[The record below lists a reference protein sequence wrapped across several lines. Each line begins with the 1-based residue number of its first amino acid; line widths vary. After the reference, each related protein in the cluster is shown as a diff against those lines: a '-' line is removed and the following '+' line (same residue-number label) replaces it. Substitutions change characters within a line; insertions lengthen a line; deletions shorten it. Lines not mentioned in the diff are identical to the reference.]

1 MSPRAPAIPVVL
13 LLAVCWTWTAL
24 FAGQDRTRHPD
35 ADPPPARI
43 VSVVPAATEILFAIG
58 AGPQVI
64 AVSSYDR
71 FPPEVEGL
79 PRVGALVDPD
89 LERILALEPDLVV
102 AYATQRELVEQLTRA
117 SVDTYRYAHGD
128 LDDIWSTIR
137 DLGRAAGRL
146 QQAERLVASI
156 EARLDTISRRIAGR
170 QRPRVLL
177 VFGRDA
183 GSLRGVYASGGY
195 GFLHDMLERAGGRNV
210 FDRIDSERVQ
220 VTLEEILAASPEVII
235 ELRATLSADAVG
247 AEERVWDA
255 LPALPAVRTGRVDVL
270 TGEELVVPGP
280 RVADAVDR
288 LARVLHPDAF

>member
-1 MSPRAPAIPVVL
+1 MSRRAPAIPAAL
-13 LLAVCWTWTAL
+13 LLAVCWTWTAIV
-24 FAGQDRTRHPD
+24 AGQDGRRDPD
-35 ADPPPARI
+35 ADPARI
-43 VSVVPAATEILFAIG
+43 VSVVPAATEMLFAIG

-64 AVSSYDR
+64 AVSSYDH
-71 FPPEVEGL
+71 FPPEVERL

-89 LERILALEPDLVV
+89 LERILSLQPDLVV
-102 AYATQRELVEQLTRA
+102 VYATQRELVEQLRRA
-117 SVDTYRYAHGD
+117 GVDTYRYAHGD
-128 LDDIWSTIR
+128 LDDIWSTMR

-210 FDRIDSERVQ
+210 FARIDAERVQ

-235 ELRATLSADAVG
+235 ELRANLSPDAVE
-247 AEERVWDA
+247 AEEQVWGA
-255 LPALPAVRTGRVDVL
+255 LPGLAAVRTGRVDVL

-280 RVADAVDR
+280 RVADAVER

>member
-1 MSPRAPAIPVVL
+1 M
-13 LLAVCWTWTAL
+13 
-24 FAGQDRTRHPD
+24 AGQDGRRDPD
-35 ADPPPARI
+35 ADPARI
-43 VSVVPAATEILFAIG
+43 VSVVPAATEMLFAIG

-64 AVSSYDR
+64 AVSSYDH
-71 FPPEVEGL
+71 FPPEVERL

-89 LERILALEPDLVV
+89 LERILSLQPDLVV
-102 AYATQRELVEQLTRA
+102 VYATQRELVEQLRRA
-117 SVDTYRYAHGD
+117 GVDTYRYAHGD
-128 LDDIWSTIR
+128 LDDIWSTMR

-210 FDRIDSERVQ
+210 FARIDAERVQ

-235 ELRATLSADAVG
+235 ELRANLSPDAVE
-247 AEERVWDA
+247 AEEQVWGA
-255 LPALPAVRTGRVDVL
+255 LPGLAAVRTGRVDVL

-280 RVADAVDR
+280 RVADAVER